1 MTEKPQWGSDV
12 NKVLYCNPI
21 AKANL
26 VDDSYKTEYYTQMY
40 VLVANT
46 VCIMGPAFWHFVS
59 HFDGLCHKAN

>member
-12 NKVLYCNPI
+12 NKVLHCNPI

-26 VDDSYKTEYYTQMY
+26 VDDSYKTEYHTQMY

-46 VCIMGPAFWHFVS
+46 VWIMGPAFWHFVS
-59 HFDGLCHKAN
+59 HFDVLCHKAN